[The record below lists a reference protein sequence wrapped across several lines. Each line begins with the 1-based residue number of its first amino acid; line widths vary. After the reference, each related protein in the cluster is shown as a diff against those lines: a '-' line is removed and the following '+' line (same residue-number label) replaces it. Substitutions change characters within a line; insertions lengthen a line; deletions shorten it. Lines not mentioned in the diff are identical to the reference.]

1 MIIDHVMKDT
11 AEKNK
16 AGIRQQFETS
26 MRIEK
31 ALYEHFVDI
40 IYEVSQKMIEA
51 YHHNKKILWMGNGGS
66 AADAQHLSCE
76 LISKFY
82 LERKAL
88 SSVAL
93 TTNTSLLT
101 AISND
106 FTFDTVFE
114 RQVEALAQ
122 SGDILMGITTSGRSK
137 NVIKAFKK
145 GKTMGTTNIALT
157 GSYTDDID
165 AYCDVVIAVPSEET
179 PRIQEAHI
187 LIGHILCQL
196 VEEALFAGK

>member
-1 MIIDHVMKDT
+1 MHNAVEEDKRGI
-11 AEKNK
+11 KNQ
-16 AGIRQQFETS
+16 IETS

-31 ALYEHFVDI
+31 SLHENFVDL
-40 IYEVSQKMIEA
+40 IYDVSQTIIEA
-51 YHHNKKILWMGNGGS
+51 YRHNKKLLWMGNGGS

-76 LISKFY
+76 LVSKFY
-82 LERKAL
+82 IERKAL
-88 SSVAL
+88 SSVAI

-122 SGDILMGITTSGRSK
+122 SGDILIGITTSGRSP

-145 GKTMGTTNIALT
+145 GKTINTTNIALT
-157 GSYTDDID
+157 GSYTDDIGPYSD
-165 AYCDVVIAVPSEET
+165 YVIAVPSEET

-196 VEEALFAGK
+196 IEHALFAGK

>member
-1 MIIDHVMKDT
+1 MTIGYGMKDT
-11 AEKNK
+11 AEKDK
-16 AGIRQQFETS
+16 TGIKHQLETS

-31 ALYEHFVDI
+31 ALYENFVDI
-40 IYEVSQKMIEA
+40 IYNVSQTMIEA
-51 YHHNKKILWMGNGGS
+51 YRHNKKLLWMGNGGS

-76 LISKFY
+76 LVSKFY

-122 SGDILMGITTSGRSK
+122 SGDILIGITTSGRSP

-145 GKTMGTTNIALT
+145 GKTMHTTNIALT
-157 GSYTDDID
+157 GSYIHDID
-165 AYCDVVIAVPSEET
+165 AYSDYVIAVPSEET

-196 VEEALFAGK
+196 VESALFAGK